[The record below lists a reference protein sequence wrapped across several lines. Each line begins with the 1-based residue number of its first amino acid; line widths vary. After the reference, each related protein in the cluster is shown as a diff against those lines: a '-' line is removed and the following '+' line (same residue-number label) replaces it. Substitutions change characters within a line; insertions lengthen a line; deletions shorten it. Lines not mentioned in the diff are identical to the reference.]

1 MPLILGLVALI
12 ALLFGMVMLPRWRKP
27 GVVVLG
33 VVGIAVVW
41 QIGFNAPKAPSAPL
55 VSEVSLN
62 DILVEVGPRLTT
74 VTGRVSNTSE
84 TGEVN
89 RINLFARLLECPTPA
104 GAGAGA
110 GAGADAACAV
120 LGEDEISIAVTVP
133 PGQTRA
139 FAAPLRFANAPAAR
153 QNERVR
159 VQLSSVDGG

>member
-12 ALLFGMVMLPRWRKP
+12 ALVFGMVMLPRWRKP
-27 GVVVLG
+27 GAVVLG
-33 VVGIAVVW
+33 VVGVAVVW

-55 VSEVSLN
+55 VSEVSLSA
-62 DILVEVGPRLTT
+62 ISVEVGPRLTT

-89 RINLFARLLECPTPA
+89 RINLFARLLECPMPA
-104 GAGAGA
+104 D
-110 GAGADAACAV
+110 ADAACAV
-120 LGEDEISIAVTVP
+120 LGEDEISVAVTVP

-139 FAAPLRFANAPAAR
+139 FTAPLRFANAPAAR

-159 VQLSSVDGG
+159 VQLSSVDGS